1 VFLALEGGEGAGK
14 STQAKLLVEWLQ
26 STGRE
31 VVLTRE
37 PGATAT
43 GQRIRSLLL
52 DPASGGISPRA
63 EALLYAADRAQH
75 VAHVIL
81 PALER
86 GAVVVTDRYVD
97 SSLAYQGAG
106 RALELAEVARLSR
119 WATGGLRPDLT
130 LLLDID
136 PAVGLTRIQ
145 GAPDRIE
152 LESLAF
158 HQRVRQGFLDLAA
171 ADPDRYLVVAATD
184 APDQVHAV
192 VRSRVEPLLPVRAT
206 AMPETAVRS

>member
-1 VFLALEGGEGAGK
+1 
-14 STQAKLLVEWLQ
+14 
-26 STGRE
+26 
-31 VVLTRE
+31 
-37 PGATAT
+37 
-43 GQRIRSLLL
+43 
-52 DPASGGISPRA
+52 
-63 EALLYAADRAQH
+63 
-75 VAHVIL
+75 
-81 PALER
+81 
-86 GAVVVTDRYVD
+86 
-97 SSLAYQGAG
+97 
-106 RALELAEVARLSR
+106 
-119 WATGGLRPDLT
+119 
-130 LLLDID
+130 
-136 PAVGLTRIQ
+136 VGLTRIQ